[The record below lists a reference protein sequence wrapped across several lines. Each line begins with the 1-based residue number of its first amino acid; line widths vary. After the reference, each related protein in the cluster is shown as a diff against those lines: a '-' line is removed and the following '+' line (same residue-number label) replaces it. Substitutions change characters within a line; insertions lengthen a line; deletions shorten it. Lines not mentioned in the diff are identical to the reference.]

1 MIMMESTAEPGT
13 EGKQGL
19 GPLRHWAIGSAYGFA
34 FFGSISISLG
44 QLFQAIMLVL
54 AIIIVIQHWA
64 ALRSS
69 PMLWV
74 TVGFILYVIGR
85 GAAAALLERPDMA
98 AEQWEGTGD
107 WVRTGPLPILLVGL
121 MLAAS
126 GNWIRHS
133 LGVVV
138 TWALG
143 FLLMLASGFSLS
155 ELHAA
160 IFEGHRYMEGVN
172 PWIDGLK
179 LATLVLAALALAP
192 ALLGQTRGWGLVW
205 RITLWVCATTVALVG
220 IVVFQAR
227 TIWLAGLVGLVF
239 LVPAM
244 LWFGR
249 RELSAKHSR
258 TVGVTILLGLMTAA
272 GVLAASWDNIQDR
285 WAAGDQGEF
294 LRAMITTPPSNWIEE
309 LPSDGQAI
317 RAAYLVT
324 GFGYLMER
332 PMMGYGPAD
341 PRYLR
346 FEDPDLPEVLEGRQ
360 GHFHNG
366 HLEIMLRFGSIG
378 YAFIIMTILLSINE
392 IRIQLRRNHAARFL
406 ALAAAAFL
414 ITFLVASLASANL
427 NRFRVEHLYAIM
439 LGVMWAAAFARKLG
453 WDHIRPTVPPTRSN
467 EPS

>member
-1 MIMMESTAEPGT
+1 METTAEPGS
-13 EGKQGL
+13 EGKKGL

-54 AIIIVIQHWA
+54 AIIIVIRHWSS
-64 ALRSS
+64 LRSS

-85 GAAAALLERPDMA
+85 GTAAALLERPDMA

-107 WVRTGPLPILLVGL
+107 WVRTGPLPILLMGL

-133 LGVVV
+133 LGIVV

-192 ALLGQTRGWGLVW
+192 ALLGQTRGWGLAW
-205 RITLWVCATTVALVG
+205 RITLWTCATTMALVG

-227 TIWLAGLVGLVF
+227 TIWLATLIGLLF

-249 RELSAKHSR
+249 RELSGKHSR
-258 TVGVTILLGLMTAA
+258 TIGVTILLGVITAA
-272 GVLAASWDNIQDR
+272 GVLASSWDNIQDR

-294 LRAMITTPPSNWIEE
+294 LRGMITTPPSNWIEE

-324 GFGYLMER
+324 GFEYLMER

-346 FEDPDLPEVLEGRQ
+346 FEDPDLPDVLEGRQ

-366 HLEIMLRFGSIG
+366 HLEIMLRFGGIG
-378 YAFIIMTILLSINE
+378 YAFIVMTILLSINE
-392 IRIQLRRNHAARFL
+392 IRIQVRRKNAARFL
-406 ALAAAAFL
+406 ALATAAFL

-427 NRFRVEHLYAIM
+427 NRFRVEHLYGIM
-439 LGVMWAAAFARKLG
+439 FGVMWAAAFARKLG
-453 WDHIRPTVPPTRSN
+453 WDSIRPTAPPIQSN

>member
-1 MIMMESTAEPGT
+1 MVTMESNRESGTA
-13 EGKQGL
+13 GKQDL

-74 TVGFILYVIGR
+74 TVGFILYVTGR

-107 WVRTGPLPILLVGL
+107 WIRAGPLPIVLVGL
-121 MLAAS
+121 MLATS
-126 GNWIRHS
+126 GNWILHS
-133 LGVVV
+133 LGVLA

-143 FLLMLASGFSLS
+143 LLLMLASGFSLS

-160 IFEGHRYMEGVN
+160 LFEGHRYMEGVN

-192 ALLGQTRGWGLVW
+192 ALLGQKRGWGLVW
-205 RITLWVCATTVALVG
+205 RITLWVCTTTVALVG

-227 TIWLAGLVGLVF
+227 TIWLATLIGLVF

-258 TVGVTILLGLMTAA
+258 TVGVTFVLSILAA
-272 GVLAASWDNIQDR
+272 AVVLAASWDNIQDR
-285 WAAGDQGEF
+285 WAAGNQGQF
-294 LRAMITTPPSNWIEE
+294 LQAMFTTPPGNWIEE

-324 GFGYLMER
+324 GFDYLTDR
-332 PMMGYGPAD
+332 PMVGYGPAD

-346 FEDPDLPEVLEGRQ
+346 FEDPDLPELLEGRQ

-366 HLEIMLRFGSIG
+366 HLEIMLRFGGIG
-378 YAFIIMTILLSINE
+378 YAFIIVTILLSMNE
-392 IRIQLRRNHAARFL
+392 IRIQLRRNNAARFL
-406 ALAAAAFL
+406 ALAVAAFL
-414 ITFLVASLASANL
+414 VTFLVASLASANL
-427 NRFRVEHLYAIM
+427 NRFRVEHLYGIM
-439 LGVMWAAAFARKLG
+439 FGVMWAAAFARKLG
-453 WDHIRPTVPPTRSN
+453 WDRIRPATRPTQSN

>member
-1 MIMMESTAEPGT
+1 MVTMESNRESGTA
-13 EGKQGL
+13 GKQDL

-74 TVGFILYVIGR
+74 TVGFILYVTGR

-107 WVRTGPLPILLVGL
+107 WIRAGPLPIVLVGL
-121 MLAAS
+121 MLATS
-126 GNWIRHS
+126 GNWILHS
-133 LGVVV
+133 LGVLA

-143 FLLMLASGFSLS
+143 LLLMLASGFSLS

-160 IFEGHRYMEGVN
+160 LFEGHRYMEGVN

-192 ALLGQTRGWGLVW
+192 ALLGQKRGWGLVW
-205 RITLWVCATTVALVG
+205 RITLWVCTTTVALVG

-227 TIWLAGLVGLVF
+227 TIWLATLIGLVF

-258 TVGVTILLGLMTAA
+258 TVGVTFVLSILAA
-272 GVLAASWDNIQDR
+272 AVVLAASWDNIQDR
-285 WAAGDQGEF
+285 WAAGNQGQF
-294 LRAMITTPPSNWIEE
+294 LQAMFTTPPGNWIEE

-324 GFGYLMER
+324 GFDYLTDR
-332 PMMGYGPAD
+332 PMVGYGPAD

-346 FEDPDLPEVLEGRQ
+346 FEDPDLPELLEGRQ

-366 HLEIMLRFGSIG
+366 HLEIMLRFGGIG
-378 YAFIIMTILLSINE
+378 YAFIIVTILLSMNE
-392 IRIQLRRNHAARFL
+392 IRIQLRRNNAARFL
-406 ALAAAAFL
+406 ALAVAAFL
-414 ITFLVASLASANL
+414 VTFLVASLASANL
-427 NRFRVEHLYAIM
+427 NRFRVEHLYGIM
-439 LGVMWAAAFARKLG
+439 FGVMWAAAFARKLG
-453 WDHIRPTVPPTRSN
+453 WDHIRPATRPTQSN